1 MKMLVKIAIVLSL
14 VVMLSPS
21 ANATNGD
28 NLIAV
33 GPISRSMGG
42 AAIAAPQD
50 AISAV
55 FANPAAMCFGP
66 YCPASQV
73 DFAGTLFIPSPSAK
87 VTYAGQTVS
96 ANSERKVYAIPA
108 FGLSVPITSKPPFWR
123 FGLSAYGITGLGV
136 DYKGS
141 SLDGATIPPPPPP
154 NGAGGYP
161 LAAGTYTQLQIMKFA
176 PAIGFQPF
184 EKMSFGAALQID
196 YSTLDLREGTA
207 QNYGIGVQLGTIYKI
222 TDALSFG
229 LSFVTP
235 QNISYDDVVDF
246 DQDGILDNLSLE
258 SPWQVGIGLAY
269 HFLDNKLLVEGD
281 VKWLNWS
288 GAKGY
293 DDFDWNDQ
301 WVFALGAQYKPMP
314 KLALRLGYNYG
325 TNPVDEHNGWNGAA
339 PVQVQGKTMPTYY
352 YESFRVL
359 GFPAIV
365 EHHITVGLGY
375 ELSPKFGLQAGYMH
389 AFKNTLTEEGY
400 GLDGRPASFE
410 SSLYE
415 DSVDVAFTWRF

>member
-1 MKMLVKIAIVLSL
+1 MKLLLKMLLIFSL
-14 VVMLSPS
+14 VVMLAPS

-33 GPISRSMGG
+33 GPISRAMGG

-87 VTYAGQTVS
+87 VTYAGQTTS
-96 ANSERKVYAIPA
+96 ADSERKVYAIPA

-123 FGLSAYGITGLGV
+123 FGLSAYGVTGLGV

-141 SLDGATIPPPPPP
+141 SLDGARIPPPGPP
-154 NGAGGYP
+154 NGAGGFP
-161 LAAGTYTQLQIMKFA
+161 LVAGEYTQLQIMKFS

-184 EKMSFGAALQID
+184 EKLSFGAALQVD
-196 YSTLDLREGTA
+196 YSTLDLRQGTA
-207 QNYGIGVQLGTIYKI
+207 QNYGIGAQLGTIYKI

-229 LSFVTP
+229 LSFITP
-235 QNISYDDVVDF
+235 QNITYDDVVDL
-246 DQDGILDNLSLE
+246 DQDGILDNLGLE

-269 HFLDNKLLVEGD
+269 QFLNNKLLVEGD

-288 GAKGY
+288 GANGY
-293 DDFDWNDQ
+293 SDFDWNDQ
-301 WVFALGAQYKPMP
+301 WVFALGAQYKPVP

-339 PVQVQGKTMPTYY
+339 PVKVQGKTMPTYY
-352 YESFRVL
+352 YESFRVI

-365 EHHITVGLGY
+365 EHHITAGVGY
-375 ELSPKFGLQAGYMH
+375 EFSPKFGLQAGYMH
-389 AFKNTLTEEGY
+389 AFKNTITEQGY